1 MFISRF
7 ESYAM
12 RRMHL
17 TLLVLIVFSARCYAQ
32 QVADTLFNPEIVNPA
47 YASGKG
53 SVILIDEA
61 HSNFHTASGRFRAFA
76 NVLRKDGYVV
86 EASKQLFTKEQLFT
100 GKILVI
106 SNALHSS
113 NIGKW
118 SLPTPSA
125 FTDAEIDAVN
135 AWVKEGGCLFLI
147 ADHMPFPGAAEKMA
161 GSFGFKFYNGFARK
175 NGGDDI
181 FTPEKGLKS
190 NALTNGRNEGE
201 KVTSVQ
207 TFTGQAFEIPKEA
220 QPVVVLNSKYE
231 ILMPDVAWEFKKDTP
246 AKSAGNLVQGA
257 FMSYGKGRIV
267 VFGEAAMFT
276 AQLQGK
282 TKMGMNTKSASQ
294 NAQFL
299 LNTIHWL
306 DGLIP

>member
-1 MFISRF
+1 MV
-7 ESYAM
+7 
-12 RRMHL
+12 RMHL
-17 TLLVLIVFSARCYAQ
+17 TLVVLIVVSTCNAQ
-32 QVADTLFNPEIVNPA
+32 QVADTLFNPEIINPA
-47 YASGKG
+47 YAFGKG
-53 SVILIDEA
+53 SIILIDEA
-61 HSNFHTASGRFRAFA
+61 HSNFHTANGRFRAFA
-76 NVLRKDGYVV
+76 DVLRKDGYVV
-86 EASKQLFTKEQLFT
+86 DASKRFFTKEQLIK

-125 FTDAEIDAVN
+125 FSDEEIDAVN
-135 AWVKEGGCLFLI
+135 TWVKEGGCLFLI
-147 ADHMPFPGAAEKMA
+147 ADHMPFPGAAEKLA

-181 FTPEKGLKS
+181 FTTEKGLKS
-190 NALTNGRNEGE
+190 NALTKGRNEHE

-220 QPVVVLNSKYE
+220 EPIVVLNSKYE
-231 ILMPDVAWEFKKDTP
+231 ILMPDVAWEFTKDTP
-246 AKSAGNLVQGA
+246 TKSAENLVQGA
-257 FMSYGKGRIV
+257 FMRYGKGRVV

-282 TKMGMNTKSASQ
+282 TKIGMNTRSASQ
-294 NAQFL
+294 NTQFL